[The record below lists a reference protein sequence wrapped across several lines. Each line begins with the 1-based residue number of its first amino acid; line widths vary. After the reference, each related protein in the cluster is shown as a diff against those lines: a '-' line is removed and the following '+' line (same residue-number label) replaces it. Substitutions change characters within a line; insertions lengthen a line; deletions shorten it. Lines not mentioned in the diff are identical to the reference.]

1 MVYHG
6 GYTPVE
12 NPEIRVQK
20 IRRILEKDF
29 IAQLLKSKHNG
40 GQNDM
45 IQKLCLSMMYEIGRA
60 SCRERVLIQV

>member
-1 MVYHG
+1 MMVYHG

-45 IQKLCLSMMYEIGRA
+45 IQKLCLSMMYA
-60 SCRERVLIQV
+60 